1 MSLKERKHVFV
12 CVRMA
17 ESDSCSDSLVDDSDS
32 DDSQS
37 TTSLSFVAGEEL
49 LLTGPS
55 EVMPYR
61 FEPVYESR
69 LEEREESFSLLAVER
84 EETEADR
91 VGNIDWCR
99 CGHCIVMATQRESI
113 CCKEIEQI
121 NSLLEGDG
129 LAVRPVCI
137 SEHADFSNVCLCRA
151 VLMVTLH
158 SHRYHYGSA
167 DEPVD
172 ENRKFRYL
180 AYRQM
185 TWWGWHYLGR
195 HRCVVLPS
203 CVVSRIR
210 QEFPSD
216 EYTGHQH
223 PPTTP

>member
-1 MSLKERKHVFV
+1 MSLKERKRVFV

-37 TTSLSFVAGEEL
+37 TTSLSSVAGEEL

-69 LEEREESFSLLAVER
+69 LEEREESFGLLAVER

-121 NSLLEGDG
+121 NSLLE
-129 LAVRPVCI
+129 
-137 SEHADFSNVCLCRA
+137 

-195 HRCVVLPS
+195 HRRVVLPS